1 MIKSRLFLIL
11 ACVLVLGTLIIL
23 NYSGNSLKIKPS
35 YKMSYMHKVHMIN
48 KEGDSVKWELSAEK
62 ALFPKGNKEIF
73 LNSLGLTIKNTTEIY
88 LTSKSGIYTVENGN
102 MTLNDPVELNV
113 KDAKFMTA
121 GMHWNSREETLTTDN
136 DIEFIGKN
144 FNIVG
149 KGLIAKTKEQKIR
162 ILKDVKA
169 IFYL

>member
-1 MIKSRLFLIL
+1 MFVL
-11 ACVLVLGTLIIL
+11 ACILVVGILITL
-23 NYSGNSLKIKPS
+23 NYSGNGLKIKPS
-35 YKMSYMHKVHMIN
+35 YRMSSMYKIHMVN
-48 KEGDSVKWELSAEK
+48 KEDDSVKWELSAEK
-62 ALFPKGNKEIF
+62 AVFPKGNREIF

-88 LTSKSGIYTVENGN
+88 LTSESGIYTIENGN

-113 KDAKFMTA
+113 KDTKFKTA
-121 GMHWNSREETLTTDN
+121 VMHWNSREETLITDN
-136 DIEFIGKN
+136 DVEFIGKS